1 MPKFK
6 KTPGKEQ
13 RKKWMAFFQALAPEV
28 NPQAIHLMD
37 EMRMVSHALYQ
48 IGELSVAA
56 TGLSY
61 AKMRLLMGLLFA
73 EEIGDRPDGLNPS
86 EISDRQGTSRN
97 TISAL
102 IRDLEEEGLV
112 ERSLD
117 PEDRRRFNIRL
128 TESGRELVHAHV
140 SNHLRTVAGCFE
152 TLDEEEQAMLVSL
165 LSKLGVAVNETKE
178 EVTQATIGA

>member
-1 MPKFK
+1 MPRFK
-6 KTPGKEQ
+6 TTPGKEQ
-13 RKKWMAFFQALAPEV
+13 RKKWMAFFQEMAPEV
-28 NPQAIHLMD
+28 NARALHLMD
-37 EMRMVSHALYQ
+37 EMRLVSHALYQ

-61 AKMRLLMGLLFA
+61 AKMRLLMGLHFA
-73 EEIGDRPDGLNPS
+73 EEIEGRSDGLNPS

-102 IRDLEEEGLV
+102 VGDLEDEGLI

-128 TESGRELVHAHV
+128 TEAGRNLVHAHV
-140 SNHLRTVAGCFE
+140 SSHLRTVHGCFAA
-152 TLDEEEQAMLVSL
+152 LDPEEQESLIAL
-165 LSKLGVAVNETKE
+165 LSKLGEAVNETKVE
-178 EVTQATIGA
+178 LSKATLGV